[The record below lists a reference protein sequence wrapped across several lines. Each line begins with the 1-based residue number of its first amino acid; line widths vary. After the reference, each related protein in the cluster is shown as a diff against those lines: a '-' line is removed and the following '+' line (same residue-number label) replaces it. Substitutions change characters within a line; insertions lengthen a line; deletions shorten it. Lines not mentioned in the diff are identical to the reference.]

1 MCGIAGIFNYKTNQP
16 VDLALLTRMYKSIV
30 HRGPDE
36 EGFYIDQQAGIGFG
50 HRRLSIIDLKTGQQP
65 MSNASKDIWIVFN
78 GEIYNFLELKKE
90 LEGKG
95 YHFHTTSDTEVII
108 YLYEENGEKAF
119 ARLNGIFAFA
129 IYDKKKK
136 CVILARDHFG
146 VKPLYYTLSNRRLLF
161 GSEIKTILQDSSV
174 KRELDYEA
182 FNSFLTFRY
191 NPSPQ
196 TLFKNIKKLF
206 PSHYLKV
213 TTKDGI
219 ELKSYWDYIP
229 KTNGVISERE
239 AIEEYQRLLQSA
251 VRRQMISDVPI
262 GLLLSG
268 GVDSAVIGYLM
279 QKEASEKI
287 KAFTIGFSGRG
298 DYNELDDA
306 YRTTKLIGLEHYGLT
321 ITQAEYLDF
330 FYKSFYHTEE
340 PIAEATIPA
349 LYYVSK
355 LAAQHVKVVLA
366 GQGADEPLAGYHR
379 YIGAHYISKY
389 AGLLQ
394 MLPLKTIAEFLPR
407 NERLKRAAYVS
418 QFSTEL
424 QRFLGV
430 YTIFTPIQKEH
441 LLKAD
446 AKKFI
451 HNADKALVERL
462 YSQTGELQDSL
473 SKMLFID
480 TRMSLSDNLLLFND
494 KITMA
499 NSLEM
504 RVPFLDVELV
514 QFLESLPSSFKIKM
528 ANRKYIHKKAVEKW
542 LPKEIIYR
550 KKRGFATPMDEWLQ
564 TGLAKVTKKILNAK
578 GSACREYFN
587 LDFINI
593 MIDQH
598 QKRKKNFQR
607 HIFALLSFELWYKTF
622 FENEK
627 IEGGILEYEN

>member
-1 MCGIAGIFNYKTNQP
+1 MCGITGVFNYKSQRT
-16 VDLALLTRMYKSIV
+16 VSRDILKRMTASLK

-36 EGFYIDQQAGIGFG
+36 EGFFIDQQPGVGLG
-50 HRRLSIIDLKTGQQP
+50 HRRLSIIDLKTGKQP
-65 MSNASKDIWIVFN
+65 MSNTEKDIWIVFN
-78 GEIYNFLELKKE
+78 GEIYNFPELKEE
-90 LEGKG
+90 LQRKG
-95 YHFHTTSDTEVII
+95 YHFRTTSDTEVII

-119 ARLNGIFAFA
+119 ARLNGIFAFS
-129 IYDKKKK
+129 IYDKRKK
-136 CVILARDHFG
+136 CVILVRDHFG
-146 VKPLYYTLSNRRLLF
+146 VKPLYYTLSNGRLLF
-161 GSEIKTILQDSSV
+161 GSEIKAIFQDPSV
-174 KRELDYEA
+174 KKEFDYEA

-196 TLFKNIKKLF
+196 TIFKNVKKLL
-206 PSHYLKV
+206 PGHYLKI
-213 TTKDGI
+213 TSEGSI
-219 ELKSYWDYIP
+219 ELKSYWEYIP
-229 KTNGVISERE
+229 KTNSAISEGE
-239 AIEEYQRLLQSA
+239 AIEEYQRLLNNA
-251 VRRQMISDVPI
+251 VRRQMISDVPL

-279 QKEASEKI
+279 QKKVSKKI
-287 KAFTIGFSGRG
+287 KTFTIGFPGKG

-306 YRTTKLIGLEHYGLT
+306 RKSANFIDSEHYDIT
-321 ITQAEYLDF
+321 ITQTEYLDF

-355 LAAQHVKVVLA
+355 LAAQHLKVVLA

-379 YIGAHYISKY
+379 YIGARYISKY
-389 AGLLQ
+389 AGALK
-394 MLPLKTIAEFLPR
+394 MLPFKTIAALLPR
-407 NERLKRAAYVS
+407 NERVKRAAYIS

-446 AKKFI
+446 VKKHL
-451 HNADKALVERL
+451 HNADEALVERL
-462 YSQTGELQDSL
+462 YSQTSELKDSL
-473 SKMLFID
+473 SKILFID

-504 RVPFLDVELV
+504 RVPFLDIELV
-514 QFLESLPSSFKIKM
+514 KFLESLPSSFKLKGL
-528 ANRKYIHKKAVEKW
+528 NRKYIHKKAVEKW

-564 TGLAKVTKKILNAK
+564 TSLAKVTKKLLNAK
-578 GSACREYFN
+578 DSACKEYFN
-587 LDFINI
+587 LDFINK

-607 HIFALLSFELWYKTF
+607 HIFALLSFELWYKNF
-622 FENEK
+622 F
-627 IEGGILEYEN
+627 

>member
-1 MCGIAGIFNYKTNQP
+1 
-16 VDLALLTRMYKSIV
+16 
-30 HRGPDE
+30 
-36 EGFYIDQQAGIGFG
+36 
-50 HRRLSIIDLKTGQQP
+50 
-65 MSNASKDIWIVFN
+65 
-78 GEIYNFLELKKE
+78 
-90 LEGKG
+90 
-95 YHFHTTSDTEVII
+95 
-108 YLYEENGEKAF
+108 
-119 ARLNGIFAFA
+119 
-129 IYDKKKK
+129 
-136 CVILARDHFG
+136 
-146 VKPLYYTLSNRRLLF
+146 
-161 GSEIKTILQDSSV
+161 
-174 KRELDYEA
+174 
-182 FNSFLTFRY
+182 
-191 NPSPQ
+191 
-196 TLFKNIKKLF
+196 
-206 PSHYLKV
+206 
-213 TTKDGI
+213 
-219 ELKSYWDYIP
+219 
-229 KTNGVISERE
+229 
-239 AIEEYQRLLQSA
+239 
-251 VRRQMISDVPI
+251 
-262 GLLLSG
+262 LSG

-279 QKEASEKI
+279 QKKVSKKI
-287 KAFTIGFSGRG
+287 KTFTIGFQGKG

-306 YRTTKLIGLEHYGLT
+306 RRSANFIDSEHYDLT
-321 ITQAEYLDF
+321 ITQTEYLDF

-355 LAAQHVKVVLA
+355 LAAQHLKVVLA

-379 YIGAHYISKY
+379 YIGARYVSKY
-389 AGLLQ
+389 AGALK
-394 MLPLKTIAEFLPR
+394 MLPFKTIAALLSR
-407 NERLKRAAYVS
+407 NERVKRAAYIS

-446 AKKFI
+446 VKKHL
-451 HNADKALVERL
+451 HNADEALVERL

-578 GSACREYFN
+578 DSACREYFK
-587 LDFINI
+587 LDFINK

-598 QKRKKNFQR
+598 LKRKKNFQR
-607 HIFALLSFELWYKTF
+607 HIFALLSFELWHKTF
-622 FENEK
+622 FENKK

>member
-16 VDLALLTRMYKSIV
+16 VDLTLLTRMYRSIV

-36 EGFYIDQQAGIGFG
+36 EGFYINHQTGVGLG
-50 HRRLSIIDLKTGQQP
+50 HRRLSIIDLKTGKQP
-65 MSNASKDIWIVFN
+65 MSDTEEDIWIVYN
-78 GEIYNFLELKKE
+78 GEIYNFPELKNE
-90 LEGKG
+90 LQSKG
-95 YHFHTTSDTEVII
+95 YHFRTNSDTEVII
-108 YLYEENGEKAF
+108 YLYKEKGEKAF
-119 ARLNGIFAFA
+119 ARLNGMFAFA

-146 VKPLYYTLSNRRLLF
+146 VKPLYYSLINGGLLF
-161 GSEIKTILQDSSV
+161 GSEIKTILQDASI

-182 FNSFLTFRY
+182 FNSFLTYRY

-196 TLFKNIKKLF
+196 TLFKNIKKL
-206 PSHYLKV
+206 PPGHYLKV
-213 TTKDGI
+213 TAGGSI
-219 ELKSYWDYIP
+219 ELNSYCDYTAETKS
-229 KTNGVISERE
+229 VMSERE
-239 AIEEYQRLLQSA
+239 AIEEYQRLLKNA
-251 VRRQMISDVPI
+251 VRRQMISDVPV

-268 GVDSAVIGYLM
+268 GVDSATIGYLM
-279 QKEASEKI
+279 QEGASEKI
-287 KAFTIGFSGRG
+287 KAFTIGFPGKG
-298 DYNELDDA
+298 DYNELNDA
-306 YRTTKLIGLEHYGLT
+306 RRTAKLIGLEHYGLT

-355 LAAQHVKVVLA
+355 LAAQHLKVVLA

-379 YIGAHYISKY
+379 YIGTYYISKY
-389 AGLLQ
+389 AGLFK
-394 MLPLKTIAEFLPR
+394 MLPFKTIAEFLPR
-407 NERLKRAAYVS
+407 NERFKRAAYIS

-430 YTIFTPIQKEH
+430 YTIFTPTQKKQ
-441 LLKAD
+441 LLKTD
-446 AKKFI
+446 AKKLI
-451 HNADKALVERL
+451 HNADEALLERL

-528 ANRKYIHKKAVEKW
+528 VNMKYIHKKAVEKW

-550 KKRGFATPMDEWLQ
+550 KKRGFATPMDGWLQ
-564 TGLAKVTKKILNAK
+564 TGLAKITKKFLNSK
-578 GSACREYFN
+578 NSACREYFN
-587 LDFINI
+587 LDFINL

-598 QKRKKNFQR
+598 QKRKRNFQR